1 MISTPFA
8 TFYKRKGRIFKFL
21 KVKRSL
27 WGNTC
32 QVSFR
37 RIPYS
42 HPLCIVLNY
51 SLLCLSVI
59 CWPFVCNRELI
70 FNPLIPL
77 FVFKSLMLCFLFL
90 ISLVSYQNNLIYFQ
104 GHCGF
109 NIWYLLLSLPY
120 FKQNG
125 RIFRFSVVKRSL
137 LGISSLTFLCFFN
150 GFKSNFLVHSYS
162 RQCKIWENRE

>member
-21 KVKRSL
+21 EVKRSL

-32 QVSFR
+32 QVSFL

-42 HPLCIVLNY
+42 PPFCIVLNY
-51 SLLCLSVI
+51 SLLCLSFI
-59 CWPFVCNRELI
+59 CWPIVCSTELI

-90 ISLVSYQNNLIYFQ
+90 VSLVSYRKNLIYFQ
-104 GHCGF
+104 RHCGF
-109 NIWYLLLSLPY
+109 HIWSVHLSLPF
-120 FKQNG
+120 FKHKG
-125 RIFRFSVVKRSL
+125 RIFRFPMVKRSL
-137 LGISSLTFLCFFN
+137 LGISSLTFLCFF
-150 GFKSNFLVHSYS
+150 
-162 RQCKIWENRE
+162 